1 MERDRELDSL
11 RINMT
16 SNLLYDKDLNTN
28 TNTNTYNYKCYKEK
42 EINKTQKKNLVI
54 DTAIDAEDYI

>member
-1 MERDRELDSL
+1 MSKTNKEKVERDRERELDSL

-28 TNTNTYNYKCYKEK
+28 TYNNKCYKEK
-42 EINKTQKKNLVI
+42 DINKT
-54 DTAIDAEDYI
+54 

>member
-1 MERDRELDSL
+1 MSKTNKDKMERDRELDSL

-28 TNTNTYNYKCYKEK
+28 TNTNTYNNKCYKEK
-42 EINKTQKKNLVI
+42 EINKT
-54 DTAIDAEDYI
+54 